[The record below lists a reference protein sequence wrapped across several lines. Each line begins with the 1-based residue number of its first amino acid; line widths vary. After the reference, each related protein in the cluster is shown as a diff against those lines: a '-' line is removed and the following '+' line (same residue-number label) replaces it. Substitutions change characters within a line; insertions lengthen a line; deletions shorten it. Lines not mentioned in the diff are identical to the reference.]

1 MEQDDWR
8 KEPDRMD
15 TTFMRV
21 DREERQIIR
30 NRRDYIN
37 KKIESDFEMG
47 LKVRENSHKIV
58 LRQLKW
64 KNLLVYGSV
73 CLTFFFVFVLLT
85 AVVLCCVA
93 FFLSSEALNTY
104 IHERLDFL
112 VAVCAI
118 GTIAGIIPLFTWY
131 NYDWEETYNST
142 PDLIDNDYLFSPYSY
157 RFRYKYRYLEKPKA
171 LSPRVRKNTKH
182 KGDTRHH

>member
-1 MEQDDWR
+1 MNTNE
-8 KEPDRMD
+8 K
-15 TTFMRV
+15 TTFMRL

-30 NRRDYIN
+30 KRRNYIN
-37 KKIESDFEMG
+37 KKVESDFEMG

-64 KNLLVYGSV
+64 KNLLVHGSV

-93 FFLSSEALNTY
+93 LVLPSEALDIY

-112 VAVCAI
+112 VVVCGI
-118 GTIAGIIPLFTWY
+118 GTLAGIIPLFTWY
-131 NYDWEETYNST
+131 NYAWVETYNST
-142 PDLIDNDYLFSPYSY
+142 PDLIDEDYLFSPCRY
-157 RFRYKYRYLEKPKA
+157 RRMYDKHRSGKKPEASSSK
-171 LSPRVRKNTKH
+171 VRKNTKH
-182 KGDTRHH
+182 KGNTGHH

>member
-1 MEQDDWR
+1 
-8 KEPDRMD
+8 MD
-15 TTFMRV
+15 TNEKTTFMRV
-21 DREERQIIR
+21 DREERQIIQ

-37 KKIESDFEMG
+37 KKVESDFEMG
-47 LKVRENSHKIV
+47 LKVREQSHKIV

-64 KNLLVYGSV
+64 KRVFVYGSV
-73 CLTFFFVFVLLT
+73 CLSGIFSFVALT
-85 AVVLCCVA
+85 ALVLCCVA
-93 FFLSSEALNTY
+93 FALSSEALDTY

-118 GTIAGIIPLFTWY
+118 GTIVGIIPLFTWY

-157 RFRYKYRYLEKPKA
+157 RVRYKYRCLEKPEASSSK
-171 LSPRVRKNTKH
+171 VRKNTKH
-182 KGDTRHH
+182 KGNTRHH